1 MVRPVE
7 LELELDEDEGPQIQK
22 KSVNADLGF
31 EPLLFLEQMDI
42 AEVGESGRKLS
53 YQPRASMRMSVKKE
67 PCDFEGCQRSAIRKC
82 TY

>member
-7 LELELDEDEGPQIQK
+7 LELELDGDEDEGPQIQK

-42 AEVGESGRKLS
+42 AEVGETGRKLS
-53 YQPRASMRMSVKKE
+53 Y
-67 PCDFEGCQRSAIRKC
+67 
-82 TY
+82 

>member
-7 LELELDEDEGPQIQK
+7 LELELDGDGDEGPQIQK

-42 AEVGESGRKLS
+42 AEVGETGRTLS
-53 YQPRASMRMSVKKE
+53 Y
-67 PCDFEGCQRSAIRKC
+67 
-82 TY
+82 